1 MPLVSVIIP
10 NYNHAAFLKQR
21 IESVLNQTF
30 QDFELIILDD
40 CSTDNSKEIIE
51 EYRSNPKVKSI
62 VYSKMNSGSPFEQWR
77 KGIVLAKGE
86 YVWIAESD
94 DWASLD
100 FLHELISNLSK
111 KKNVGI
117 CFCDS
122 NWVDNDGNE
131 RKNLSIHSNDF
142 LRNGKEE
149 IKMHLIKY
157 NTIQNVSAT
166 LIKTN
171 LAKKYIGKAVQFK
184 SSGDWCLYID
194 ILEESNIL
202 FIGKKLN
209 NFRWYHNNTSNNARQ
224 NGLWITEGLKI
235 IASCQAYKLSFTKK
249 EIAEILNYWLQKPK
263 LFKGFLKFKLQI
275 ISVFYLTVFQL
286 KLYSFRIRKL
296 KAIFFGFNN
305 YTK

>member
-51 EYRSNPKVKSI
+51 EYRGDPKVKSI
-62 VYSKMNSGSPFEQWR
+62 VYSKKNSGSPFEQWR

-111 KKNVGI
+111 MKNVGI

-131 RKNLSIHSNDF
+131 GKNLSIHSNDF
-142 LRNGKEE
+142 LRNGQEE
-149 IKMHLIKY
+149 IKLHLLKY
-157 NTIQNVSAT
+157 NTIQNASAA
-166 LIKTN
+166 LIRTD
-171 LAKKYIGKAVQFK
+171 LAKKYIRKTVQFK
-184 SSGDWCLYID
+184 SAGDWSLYMD
-194 ILEESNIL
+194 ILNESNMV
-202 FIGKKLN
+202 FVGKKLN
-209 NFRWYHNNTSNNARQ
+209 NFRWYHNNTSKDARQ
-224 NGLWITEGLKI
+224 KGLWVTEGLKI
-235 IASCQAYKLSFTKK
+235 ITSCQAYQLSFTKK
-249 EIAEILNYWLQKPK
+249 EIAEILNYWLEKPK
-263 LFKGFLKFKLQI
+263 LFKGFLKLKLQI

-296 KAIFFGFNN
+296 KAIFSEFNN
-305 YTK
+305 HTK

>member
-122 NWVDNDGNE
+122 NWVDNDGN
-131 RKNLSIHSNDF
+131 
-142 LRNGKEE
+142 
-149 IKMHLIKY
+149 
-157 NTIQNVSAT
+157 
-166 LIKTN
+166 
-171 LAKKYIGKAVQFK
+171 
-184 SSGDWCLYID
+184 
-194 ILEESNIL
+194 
-202 FIGKKLN
+202 
-209 NFRWYHNNTSNNARQ
+209 
-224 NGLWITEGLKI
+224 
-235 IASCQAYKLSFTKK
+235 
-249 EIAEILNYWLQKPK
+249 
-263 LFKGFLKFKLQI
+263 
-275 ISVFYLTVFQL
+275 
-286 KLYSFRIRKL
+286 
-296 KAIFFGFNN
+296 
-305 YTK
+305 